1 MDVSQITALI
11 GAAASLLCTVVVGA
25 LTFFMKKTLASLE
38 EADKRNAEDIKA
50 LDKNL
55 NDLKADLPLIYV
67 TREDYIRVMNR
78 VEDKLDQI
86 LYGGK
91 AKGKELTE
99 QEVSKNKAIRGYI
112 VRALAKGSQNALLV
126 RQITNAL
133 VADGLIYSPDISKP
147 IEYLQ
152 EAGYVTFTDRS
163 VNAYNAYRKDSII
176 KLTRKGVDLVEGTIN
191 DPGIDV

>member
-1 MDVSQITALI
+1 MAI
-11 GAAASLLCTVVVGA
+11 
-25 LTFFMKKTLASLE
+25 
-38 EADKRNAEDIKA
+38 
-50 LDKNL
+50 LD
-55 NDLKADLPLIYV
+55 
-67 TREDYIRVMNR
+67 
-78 VEDKLDQI
+78 
-86 LYGGK
+86 
-91 AKGKELTE
+91 ELTE

-152 EAGYVTFTDRS
+152 ETELVINTTTADALGITIPEDLA
-163 VNAYNAYRKDSII
+163 AYNAYRKDSII

>member
-1 MDVSQITALI
+1 MTI
-11 GAAASLLCTVVVGA
+11 
-25 LTFFMKKTLASLE
+25 
-38 EADKRNAEDIKA
+38 
-50 LDKNL
+50 LD
-55 NDLKADLPLIYV
+55 
-67 TREDYIRVMNR
+67 
-78 VEDKLDQI
+78 
-86 LYGGK
+86 
-91 AKGKELTE
+91 ELTE

-163 VNAYNAYRKDSII
+163 AYRKDSII

>member
-1 MDVSQITALI
+1 MQGEEIRAAQAAFSLPEPRELNPLQLAYVGDTLHDLYVRSLLVSRKMSVGSMHKQAVRMVS
-11 GAAASLLCTVVVGA
+11 AAAQA
-25 LTFFMKKTLASLE
+25 AMLAAIE
-38 EADKRNAEDIKA
+38 N
-50 LDKNL
+50 
-55 NDLKADLPLIYV
+55 
-67 TREDYIRVMNR
+67 
-78 VEDKLDQI
+78 
-86 LYGGK
+86 
-91 AKGKELTE
+91 ELTE